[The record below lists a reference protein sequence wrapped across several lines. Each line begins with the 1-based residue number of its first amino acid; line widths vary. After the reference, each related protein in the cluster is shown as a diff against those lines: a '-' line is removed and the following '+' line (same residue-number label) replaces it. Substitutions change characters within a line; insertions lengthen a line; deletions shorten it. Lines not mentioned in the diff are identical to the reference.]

1 MASLIHTLQKIIKKV
16 DQAPDIQHA
25 LDYIVEQLIHA
36 LKIDIC
42 SIFINMGEEK
52 NNLVMMAS
60 QGLNEGVVGKIK
72 LRTGKGLVG
81 LVAEKAEPYRLDD
94 APAHKGYVYF
104 KGSGEEKYPIFMG
117 VPIIA
122 QRKVLGVLVVQRS
135 DIAFDSDDEAFLT
148 TLATQLANA
157 ITHARNSGQFSQH
170 LPDGT
175 PSISCTLEG
184 IAGAPGLAMGNAV
197 VINHGVDLHNV
208 PDKKVSGADE
218 VVRQIVS
225 FDIAVELVRLSLLG
239 QAERMKQ
246 SLPEEEC
253 ALFTAFAQMLDSGS
267 LIDDTCTRIHDGNW
281 APAAWCKTVLEHA
294 EVFESMEDEYLA
306 ERANDIRDLGRRV
319 LQRIMSK
326 QEGGRIYP
334 DDMVLV
340 GEELSAT
347 DFASVPLDRL
357 KGIVSE
363 HGSGAS
369 HIAILAHALGVP
381 AVMGVTNLPYTK
393 MEGLVVVADGYSGKA
408 YIDPDPPL
416 LSQLKVYIQEEVEV
430 EDSLKS
436 LKNKPAVTPDGYRVS
451 LNVNSGLMS
460 DHTPS
465 LRSGAEGVG
474 LYRTEIPFQMRES
487 FPSEDDQFRIYRDVL
502 LTFSGKPVVLRTLD
516 IGGDKPLSY
525 FPIKEDNPFL
535 GWRGIRFTLDHPEI
549 FISQVRAMIRAN
561 TGLENLH
568 ILLPMISGVQELDDA
583 LILIHRA
590 KDEVQEEAGQELKF
604 PQVGAMIEVPSS
616 IYQIDEICQLVDF
629 VSIGTNDLTQYLIA
643 VDRNNEAVADLF
655 SSLHPSVLRAMVQVV
670 EGAARQNTPVSVC
683 GELAGD
689 PVGVMAL
696 MGMGIESL
704 SMSAGSLLRAKKVI
718 RSFNRE
724 ELVGYFN
731 EAITMLDAQDIRD
744 FYIEKLDEKG
754 LGGLIR
760 AGAY

>member
-1 MASLIHTLQKIIKKV
+1 MPSLIHTLQKIVKKV

-25 LDYIVEQLIHA
+25 LDYIVEHLIKA
-36 LKIDIC
+36 LQIDIC
-42 SIFINMGEEK
+42 SIFINIEEEQD
-52 NNLVMMAS
+52 NLVLMATH
-60 QGLNEGVVGKIK
+60 GLNEGAVGQIK
-72 LRTGKGLVG
+72 LPTGKGLVG
-81 LVAEKAEPYRLDD
+81 LVAAKAEPLRLDN

-104 KGSGEEKYPIFMG
+104 KGSGEEKYPIFVG

-122 QRKVLGVLVVQRS
+122 QRKVLGVLVAQRAG
-135 DIAFDSDDEAFLT
+135 IPFDSDDEAFLT

-157 ITHARNSGQFSQH
+157 ITHAKNSGQFTKYLSNES
-170 LPDGT
+170 
-175 PSISCTLEG
+175 PSVSCTLEG
-184 IAGAPGLAMGNAV
+184 IAGAPGLTIGNAV

-208 PDKKVSGADE
+208 PDKTVSGADE
-218 VVRQIVS
+218 IIRQIVS
-225 FDIAVELVRLSLLG
+225 FDIAVELVKHSLLG
-239 QAERMKQ
+239 QAERMKE

-253 ALFTAFAQMLDSGS
+253 ALFTAFAQMLESGS
-267 LIDDTCTRIHDGNW
+267 LIDDTCRRIHNGNW
-281 APAAWCKTVLEHA
+281 APAAWVKTVLEHA
-294 EVFESMEDEYLA
+294 EVFETMEDEYLA

-326 QEGGRIYP
+326 QQGEQVYP
-334 DDMVLV
+334 EKIVLV

-357 KGIVSE
+357 QGIVSE

-369 HIAILAHALGVP
+369 HIAILAHALGIP
-381 AVMGVTNLPYTK
+381 AVMGVKNLPYTK
-393 MEGLVVVADGYSGKA
+393 MEGLLVVTDGYSGKA
-408 YIDPDPPL
+408 YIDPKKVL
-416 LSQLKVYIQEEVEV
+416 LDQLHVFIQEEVQI
-430 EDSLKS
+430 EDSLRELKS
-436 LKNKPAVTPDGYRVS
+436 KPAVTTDGYRVS
-451 LNVNSGLMS
+451 LYVNSGLMS

-474 LYRTEIPFQMRES
+474 LYRTEIPFQLRES

-502 LTFSGKPVVLRTLD
+502 KTFSGKPVVLRTLD

-590 KDEVQEEAGQELKF
+590 KDEVQEEAGQKLRF
-604 PQVGAMIEVPSS
+604 PHVGAMIEVPSS
-616 IYQIDEICQLVDF
+616 IFQIDEICKLVDF
-629 VSIGTNDLTQYLIA
+629 ISVGTNDLTQYLIA

-655 SSLHPSVLRAMVQVV
+655 SSLHPSVLRAMVQIVA
-670 EGAARQNTPVSVC
+670 GAERQNTPVSVC

-689 PVGVMAL
+689 PLGVMAL

-704 SMSAGSLLRAKKVI
+704 SMSAGGLTRAKKVI
-718 RSFNRE
+718 RSFSQQ
-724 ELVGYFN
+724 ELVEYFD
-731 EAITMLDAQDIRD
+731 EAITLLDAQDIRD
-744 FYIEKLDEKG
+744 FYTEKLDERG
-754 LGGLIR
+754 LGSLIR
-760 AGAY
+760 AGA